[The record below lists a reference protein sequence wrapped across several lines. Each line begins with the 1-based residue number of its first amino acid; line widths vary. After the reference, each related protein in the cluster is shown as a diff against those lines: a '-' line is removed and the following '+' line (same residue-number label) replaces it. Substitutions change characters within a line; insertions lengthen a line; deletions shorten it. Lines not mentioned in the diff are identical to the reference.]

1 MLYKMAEDYNVDPT
15 LVLDMYRDGKGAW
28 MLDKGLRLVLAI
40 AIVVCV
46 VAVSN
51 KLKKIKPWR

>member
-1 MLYKMAEDYNVDPT
+1 
-15 LVLDMYRDGKGAW
+15 
-28 MLDKGLRLVLAI
+28 MLDKGLRLVRTI
-40 AIVVCV
+40 VIVVCV